1 MSTDPFFCFGS
12 FCTIVTDGQGSN
24 YSVEQVSLLFVLIY
38 GWPLLVHDEELEAG
52 PARICWWFGVAM
64 IWMLY
69 MWELHF
75 RVDINPSL
83 LVHHL
88 CTLALVAIFMGFGI
102 TGTRVCCSVSCSEL

>member
-1 MSTDPFFCFGS
+1 M
-12 FCTIVTDGQGSN
+12 
-24 YSVEQVSLLFVLIY
+24 EQVSLLFVLIY

-102 TGTRVCCSVSCSEL
+102 TGTRVCCSFSCSEL